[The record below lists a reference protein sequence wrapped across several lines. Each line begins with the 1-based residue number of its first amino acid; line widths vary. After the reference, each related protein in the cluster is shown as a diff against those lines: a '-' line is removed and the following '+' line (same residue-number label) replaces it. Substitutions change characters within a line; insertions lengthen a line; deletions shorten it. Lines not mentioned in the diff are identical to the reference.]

1 MKKQAYEFEGG
12 DIMFY
17 LERAMEGLEDDE
29 LTKGRIRTI
38 YVKVRYGHT
47 SIRDLAEYYNLPSQV
62 IRDIASGKLFSNI
75 TKDLEI

>member
-1 MKKQAYEFEGG
+1 MKRSADNFEGG

-17 LERAMEGLEDDE
+17 LEREMEGLKDDE

-47 SIRDLAEYYNLPSQV
+47 SIKELAEYYDLPPQV
-62 IRDIASGKLFSNI
+62 IRDIASGKLFSTI
-75 TKDLEI
+75 TQDL